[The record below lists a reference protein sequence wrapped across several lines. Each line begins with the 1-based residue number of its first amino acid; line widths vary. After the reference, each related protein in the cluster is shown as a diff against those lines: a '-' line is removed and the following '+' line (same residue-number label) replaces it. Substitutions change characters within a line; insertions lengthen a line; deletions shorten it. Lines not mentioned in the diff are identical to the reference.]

1 MIGGVQVVRQ
11 REGTLAVAVESVVAG
26 RRHDPLIPAN
36 IAEVH
41 VESVPPTVCAPVL
54 LSVLLRPSPCLPL
67 LSVRMQDS
75 RALTVVAVGHQK
87 RSGLRPRVLVC
98 VKGAADP
105 HVPPPVPLGLLGS
118 FRLLRMEHFHQ
129 EPVVV
134 LGFTGPASHGR
145 AHVKAFPA
153 RVRVLHQSGVE
164 KSGKRLFG
172 GGQRWPEH
180 LVNVNSVEATCT
192 GVTENLVPENTQL
205 RGRDQLLDGNRGKV
219 EEKLLCCFSFQA
231 GQCLKRL
238 WNDRRKSP
246 LRIMSTK
253 EYCSILSGDVN
264 CTLLQA
270 ET

>member
-11 REGTLAVAVESVVAG
+11 RKGTLAVAVESVVAW
-26 RRHDPLIPAN
+26 RRHDPLVPAN
-36 IAEVH
+36 VAEVH
-41 VESVPPTVCAPVL
+41 VESVPPAVRAPVL
-54 LSVLLRPSPCLPL
+54 LPVLLRPSPRLPL
-67 LSVRMQDS
+67 LSVRMQNG
-75 RALTVVAVGHQK
+75 RTLTVVAVGHQK
-87 RSGLRPRVLVC
+87 RSRLRPRVLVRM
-98 VKGAADP
+98 KGAADP

-118 FRLLRMEHFHQ
+118 FRLLGVEHFHQ

-145 AHVKAFPA
+145 AHVEAFPA
-153 RVRVLHQSGVE
+153 RVRVLHQPGVE
-164 KSGKRLFG
+164 KSGERLFG
-172 GGQRWPEH
+172 GGQRRPEH
-180 LVNVNSVEATCT
+180 LVNVNSVEATRA

-231 GQCLKRL
+231 GQCLKSL
-238 WNDRRKSP
+238 WKDRRKSP
-246 LRIMSTK
+246 LRVTSTK
-253 EYCSILSGDVN
+253 EY